1 MPNVALPAIIK
12 ITLMKFEEIFNDKH
26 LLLPK
31 SIPPS
36 KNFRT
41 FLNEVL
47 DNYIELLES
56 ISPKIIKLSG
66 NSFTNNMQ
74 TGIVRQKELI
84 KGINAAIGHYYD
96 GRPFLAYQEFAKTME
111 TRILKYSKM
120 LNIRKYSP
128 NNNFYRIRIKND
140 NQVFSPN
147 EMFHIP
153 FQFRGK
159 VSTQRYSI
167 PGFPSLYLGTSLYV
181 CWEELN
187 RPKIDEFQT
196 VRLQSKKEIR
206 FLDLTNPKFNKDEIN
221 SEAYRYIM
229 TWPLIAACSIRVK
242 DTFDNFKPEYI
253 IPQLLLQWARD
264 YKGIDGIRYT
274 STHIE
279 ASSLASHT
287 GLSNLVMPV
296 KENNHSGFCNELSS
310 TFEMTETISWRLLE
324 FASGGQT
331 YLYTQEEIYALNK
344 KVPKLEIIKGVK
356 SSYSS
361 TSFGKLE
368 RYLNNLVTKPIKE

>member
-1 MPNVALPAIIK
+1 
-12 ITLMKFEEIFNDKH
+12 MKFEEIFNDKH

-31 SIPPS
+31 SIPTT

-41 FLNEVL
+41 FLNETF
-47 DNYIELLES
+47 DNYLELLEAV
-56 ISPKIIKLSG
+56 SPKSIKLNG
-66 NSFTNNMQ
+66 NTFTSNLQ

-84 KGINAAIGHYYD
+84 KGINTAIGHYYD

-111 TRILKYSKM
+111 TRVLKYSKM
-120 LNIRKYSP
+120 LNIRRYLP
-128 NNNFYRIRIKND
+128 NHNFYRIRIKND

-196 VRLQSKKEIR
+196 VRLESKKEIR
-206 FLDLTNPKFNKDEIN
+206 FLDLTNPKFNLDEIN

-242 DTFDNFKPEYI
+242 DPSDNFKPEYI

-264 YKGIDGIRYT
+264 HKGIDGIRYT

-279 ASSLASHT
+279 ASSLAAHT
-287 GLSNLVMPV
+287 GLSNLVLPV
-296 KENNHSGFCNELSS
+296 KENNHSGFCNELVS
-310 TFEMTETISWRLLE
+310 TFDITETISWQLLE

-331 YLYTQEEIYALNK
+331 YLYTQEDIDNLNK

-368 RYLNNLVTKPIKE
+368 RYLNNLQIKPIKE